1 MDGAKHKLAGKWQ
14 VCVASA
20 FPILSFQHPGP
31 LLMRQS
37 FSQADTQTSDDFFK
51 LSKELQD
58 KLDQAIKDVKIKG
71 LLYALKTLLDIMGFL
86 LELIKY
92 RRTR

>member
-1 MDGAKHKLAGKWQ
+1 MW
-14 VCVASA
+14 
-20 FPILSFQHPGP
+20 
-31 LLMRQS
+31 QS

-86 LELIKY
+86 LELITY
-92 RRTR
+92 RRTRLSLFLSNYNS